1 MPKPRKQTYTMDMFL
16 SKVRELDIRNDADV
30 QRQFVWS
37 NEQINEL
44 LVTILTDDYIPPIIL
59 GEEESSQLWIVDGGQ
74 RSAAL
79 TKFRYG
85 NYKISSAVEDSMI
98 QYRKKAVDRQNQVIT
113 DSNGNIVW
121 EDVEF
126 DIKNKTYDRL
136 PTELKKKF
144 NEYQIETVIHEHC
157 NNHRISS
164 LIKRYNNHTSMNT
177 NQKAFTFI
185 DRFAR
190 EIRDILDGTFFIDS
204 SAFTE
209 KEKIKGVSE
218 RALVETVMCMYHLED
233 WKKQTKAICKYLNTN
248 ADRSEFDHLAQNI
261 HRLEKIITQE
271 IKDVFNSKE
280 AFIFLTLFDR
290 FTKLGIEDRKFA
302 EFLMEFKNNLREKK
316 RGAGGLLFDEIDKD
330 KGTKDKSVI
339 IAKLDMLEKLMMEFL
354 HQDKQT
360 KEMVTQ

>member
-1 MPKPRKQTYTMDMFL
+1 MIKLRKQTYTTDMFL
-16 SKVRELDIRNDADV
+16 SKVRDLDIRNDADV

-37 NEQINEL
+37 NEQVNEL
-44 LVTILTDDYIPPIIL
+44 IVTVLTDDYIPPIIL

-85 NYKISSAVEDSMI
+85 NYKISSVIENSMI
-98 QYRKKAVDRQNQVIT
+98 QYRKKAVDGQNHVIT
-113 DSNGNIVW
+113 DADGNIVW
-121 EDVEF
+121 EDVSF

-157 NNHRISS
+157 NTHRISR

-190 EIRDILDGTFFIDS
+190 EIRDILEGTFFIDG

-248 ADRSEFDHLAQNI
+248 AEKGEFEHLADNI
-261 HRLEKIITQE
+261 RRLENIMTDG
-271 IKDVFNSKE
+271 IKEVFNSKE
-280 AFIFLTLFDR
+280 AFLFLTLFDR
-290 FTKLGIEDRKFA
+290 FTGLGLEDRRFA
-302 EFLMEFKNNLREKK
+302 EFLTEFQNKLRQKK
-316 RGAGGLLFDEIDKD
+316 RNENKLLFDEIDKD

-339 IAKLDMLEKLMMEFL
+339 VAKLDMLETLMMEFL
-354 HQDKQT
+354 RI
-360 KEMVTQ
+360 